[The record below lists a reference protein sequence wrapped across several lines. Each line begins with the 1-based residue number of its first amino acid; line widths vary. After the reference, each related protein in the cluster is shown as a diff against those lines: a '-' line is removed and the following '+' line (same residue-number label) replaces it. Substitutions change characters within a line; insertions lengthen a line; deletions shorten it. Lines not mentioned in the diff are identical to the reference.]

1 MIRIIG
7 AGARPGQTLTEVDT
21 FWTVPN
27 LITVLRFLGIPL
39 FVWFAATDSYGRAF
53 LTLVLVGGTDW
64 VDGYLARRLNQVST
78 VGKWLDPAADRLAMI
93 IVAVT
98 FVVDGLAPIWLVYAI
113 VIPDLILLANSLI
126 LFHGSPNLRVS
137 NIGKIRTALLLVG
150 APLLLL
156 TRVQGFD
163 QQWLSTLAD
172 VILVLG
178 CIGHVAAFAAY
189 MAASWRKYRTERASG
204 TG

>member
-7 AGARPGQTLTEVDT
+7 AGARPGQELTETDS

-27 LITVLRFLGIPL
+27 LVTVLRFLGIPL
-39 FVWFAATDSYGRAF
+39 FVGFIAADRYGAAF
-53 LTLVLVGGTDW
+53 VTLVAVGCTDW
-64 VDGYLARRLNQVST
+64 VDGYLARRLNQISS

-98 FVVDGLAPIWLVYAI
+98 FVVDGLAPDWLVYAI

-126 LFHGSPNLRVS
+126 LFGGSPNLKVS

-156 TRVQGFD
+156 TRVEDFGQGLTVAAD
-163 QQWLSTLAD
+163 TVLA
-172 VILVLG
+172 LG
-178 CIGHVAAFAAY
+178 CLGHILAFCAY
-189 MAASWRKYRTERASG
+189 MAASWRKYGAERSHG